1 MGTPEGA
8 GDPAEPSATPV
19 RDAWSRW
26 ADRTWAAVRRV
37 HLGTRQP
44 GNWVQLF
51 KFGVVGGS
59 GYAINLVAFALLS
72 GGGGLGHIS
81 AAIGAFLVAV
91 TNNFA
96 WNRIW
101 TFRAEA
107 PGLHP
112 AHQGMRFLVVS
123 LGGLLINLVV
133 LELLISSAG
142 VAELPSQAIAVAV
155 AMPANFIGN
164 KLWTFS

>member
-1 MGTPEGA
+1 MSAPEPIDPVEQAPTPI
-8 GDPAEPSATPV
+8 
-19 RDAWSRW
+19 RDTWSRW
-26 ADRTWAAVRRV
+26 ADRVWDGLRRV
-37 HLGTRQP
+37 HLGTRKP

-51 KFGVVGGS
+51 KFGAVGGS

-72 GGGGLGHIS
+72 GGANLGHIA

-96 WNRIW
+96 LNRIW
-101 TFRAEA
+101 TFREEA

-112 AHQGMRFLVVS
+112 AHQGARFLIVS
-123 LGGLLINLVV
+123 LAGLVINLVV
-133 LELLISSAG
+133 LELLVSNAG
-142 VAELPSQAIAVAV
+142 MSELPSQAIAVAV

-164 KLWTFS
+164 KLWTFG

>member
-1 MGTPEGA
+1 MNASEPGPEA
-8 GDPAEPSATPV
+8 VDPATPV
-19 RDAWSRW
+19 RDAWVRW
-26 ADRTWAAVRRV
+26 ADRAWAVARRI

-59 GYAINLVAFALLS
+59 GYAINLVAFALLN
-72 GGGGLGHIS
+72 GNADLGHIA

-96 WNRIW
+96 WNRVW

-107 PGLHP
+107 PGMHP
-112 AHQGMRFLVVS
+112 GHQGLRFMIVS
-123 LGGLLINLVV
+123 LGGLVINLVV
-133 LELLISSAG
+133 LQLLISSAG
-142 VAELPSQAIAVAV
+142 LAELPSQAIAVAV
-155 AMPANFIGN
+155 AMPANFVGN